1 MKYLLDT
8 NICIYIINEKPEK
21 VLRKFEQYPVYEFGI
36 SSITHAELQYG
47 VEKSQRPRPSGQGMK
62 KGSNSLAVS
71 IHALPGGALKGGGKN
86 KNTNQ
91 DALDE
96 FLLPLTILPF
106 HGKKLV
112 TCYGEIRASL
122 ESKGKTI
129 GPFDML
135 IAAHALSLDLTIIS
149 NNIKEFSRIPN
160 LKCEN
165 WIREL

>member
-21 VLRKFEQYPVYEFGI
+21 VLKKFEQYPVHEFGV

-47 VEKSQRPRPSGQGMK
+47 VKKS
-62 KGSNSLAVS
+62 
-71 IHALPGGALKGGGKN
+71 KN

-91 DALDE
+91 EALDE

-106 HGKKLV
+106 HGQRLV
-112 TCYGEIRASL
+112 ACYGEIRVLL
-122 ESKGKTI
+122 ESKGRTI
-129 GPFDML
+129 GPLDML

-149 NNIKEFSRIPN
+149 NNIKEFKRIPN

-165 WIREL
+165 WIR

>member
-21 VLRKFEQYPVYEFGI
+21 VLKKFEQYPVSEFGI
-36 SSITHAELQYG
+36 SAITHAGLQYG
-47 VEKSQRPRPSGQGMK
+47 VEKS
-62 KGSNSLAVS
+62 
-71 IHALPGGALKGGGKN
+71 KN
-86 KNTNQ
+86 KNINQ
-91 DALDE
+91 NALDE

-106 HGKKLV
+106 HGRKLV
-112 TCYGEIRASL
+112 TCYGEIRALL

-129 GPFDML
+129 GPLDTL
-135 IAAHALSLDLTIIS
+135 IAAHALGLNLTIIS

-165 WIREL
+165 WI

>member
-21 VLRKFEQYPVYEFGI
+21 VLQKFEQYPVSDFGI

-47 VEKSQRPRPSGQGMK
+47 VEKST
-62 KGSNSLAVS
+62 NT
-71 IHALPGGALKGGGKN
+71 
-86 KNTNQ
+86 NTNQ
-91 DALDE
+91 VALDE

-112 TCYGEIRASL
+112 TRYGEIRTSL

-129 GPFDML
+129 GPLDML

-160 LKCEN
+160 LNCEN
-165 WIREL
+165 WIDNL

>member
-47 VEKSQRPRPSGQGMK
+47 IEK
-62 KGSNSLAVS
+62 
-71 IHALPGGALKGGGKN
+71 GKN

-129 GPFDML
+129 GPLVTLKNFR
-135 IAAHALSLDLTIIS
+135 
-149 NNIKEFSRIPN
+149 EFQTLNVKIGYANCKGLRLPIQGESIFLN
-160 LKCEN
+160 G
-165 WIREL
+165 I

>member
-8 NICIYIINEKPEK
+8 NICIYIINEKPDK
-21 VLRKFEQYPVYEFGI
+21 VLRKFELYPVYEFGI

-47 VEKSQRPRPSGQGMK
+47 IEKS
-62 KGSNSLAVS
+62 
-71 IHALPGGALKGGGKN
+71 KN

-91 DALDE
+91 DALDY

-106 HGKKLV
+106 HGKRLV
-112 TCYGEIRASL
+112 TCYGEIRVSL
-122 ESKGKTI
+122 ESKGETI
-129 GPFDML
+129 APLDML
-135 IAAHALSLDLTIIS
+135 IAAHALSLDLTIVS
-149 NNIKEFSRIPN
+149 NNIKEFTRIPN

>member
-8 NICIYIINEKPEK
+8 NICIYIINEKPDK
-21 VLRKFEQYPVYEFGI
+21 VLRKFEQYPVHEFGI

-47 VEKSQRPRPSGQGMK
+47 VEKS
-62 KGSNSLAVS
+62 
-71 IHALPGGALKGGGKN
+71 KN

-96 FLLPLTILPF
+96 FLLPLTILPL

-112 TCYGEIRASL
+112 RCYGKIRASL
-122 ESKGKTI
+122 ESKGNTI
-129 GPFDML
+129 GPLDML
-135 IAAHALSLDLTIIS
+135 IAAHVLSLDLTIIS

-165 WIREL
+165 WIRGL

>member
-8 NICIYIINEKPEK
+8 NICIYVINEKPEK

-47 VEKSQRPRPSGQGMK
+47 VEKS
-62 KGSNSLAVS
+62 
-71 IHALPGGALKGGGKN
+71 KN
-86 KNTNQ
+86 KDTNQ
-91 DALDE
+91 NALDE
-96 FLLPLTILPF
+96 FLLALTILPF
-106 HGKKLV
+106 YGKRLV
-112 TCYGEIRASL
+112 TCYGEIRTLL

-129 GPFDML
+129 GPLDTL

-165 WIREL
+165 WIYEP

>member
-21 VLRKFEQYPVYEFGI
+21 VLRKFEQYTVNEFAI

-47 VEKSQRPRPSGQGMK
+47 IEKSVNK
-62 KGSNSLAVS
+62 K
-71 IHALPGGALKGGGKN
+71 
-86 KNTNQ
+86 TNQ

-106 HGKKLV
+106 HGKRLV
-112 TCYGEIRASL
+112 TCYGEIRVSL

-129 GPFDML
+129 GPLDML

-149 NNIKEFSRIPN
+149 NNIKEFARIPN

-165 WIREL
+165 WVREL

>member
-21 VLRKFEQYPVYEFGI
+21 VLKKFEQYPVYEFGI

-47 VEKSQRPRPSGQGMK
+47 VEKS
-62 KGSNSLAVS
+62 N
-71 IHALPGGALKGGGKN
+71 N

-91 DALDE
+91 DARDE

-106 HGKKLV
+106 RGRRLV
-112 TCYGEIRASL
+112 TCYVEIRASL
-122 ESKGKTI
+122 RSKGKTI
-129 GPFDML
+129 GPLDML
-135 IAAHALSLDLTIIS
+135 IAAHALSLDLTILS

>member
-8 NICIYIINEKPEK
+8 NFCIYIINEKPEK
-21 VLRKFEQYPVYEFGI
+21 VLKKFELYPVHEFGI
-36 SSITHAELQYG
+36 SSVTHAELQYG
-47 VEKSQRPRPSGQGMK
+47 VEKS
-62 KGSNSLAVS
+62 
-71 IHALPGGALKGGGKN
+71 KN

-106 HGKKLV
+106 HGKRLV
-112 TCYGEIRASL
+112 ECYGEIRVLLA
-122 ESKGKTI
+122 SKGRTI
-129 GPFDML
+129 GPLDML

-149 NNIKEFSRIPN
+149 NNIKKFERIPN

>member
-47 VEKSQRPRPSGQGMK
+47 VEKS
-62 KGSNSLAVS
+62 
-71 IHALPGGALKGGGKN
+71 KN
-86 KNTNQ
+86 KDTNQ
-91 DALDE
+91 EALDE
-96 FLLPLTILPF
+96 FLLPLKILPF
-106 HGKKLV
+106 HGKKLA
-112 TCYGEIRASL
+112 TCYGEIRSSL
-122 ESKGKTI
+122 ESKGETI